1 MGAIL
6 LGSGGS
12 LPENDESTNTISLPD
27 SLPIDPT
34 VLVDGV
40 GIGVPSHGMHIPAGG
55 LTDQVLT
62 KLSDDDYAMAWEDP
76 AASETSYENGLT
88 ELDNVVRLG
97 GALTQNT
104 NIDIE
109 NNLFSIY
116 FDDSSYSGKIEIGD
130 STFSISTWDQELY
143 AGNRFSIHMLGA
155 ITLIAHDGAN
165 SIRLDIT
172 ETSFEIADTVNSKG
186 VVYGGDYSGNFTDR
200 SLVDKGYV
208 DSVISGASYWSRT
221 TGTPNYIKPATSAD
235 WIYVGGGIHFEGL
248 DGVISVDDGSAS
260 DGYSLTIQA
269 GNPDGATNDGGTIT
283 IKAGNA
289 IFGDSGSVP
298 GGIFLDPGN
307 QYAINNYHPIT
318 LGSSVSTATAFEIL
332 AEGTASNIHIAIGP
346 KGTGQFRTLA
356 STNHLYNS
364 QFIHIG
370 SAAEWRV
377 TSSYTLE
384 IHGGDGNTDQSGKDT
399 TIRGGSGNGI
409 GDGGDLFLR
418 PGFGGASGIAGNMY
432 FGTGSSGYL
441 GNDDTETDIV
451 AYDTV
456 TGLLTYRSVA
466 SIGGSLSF
474 GTSDQIPHM
483 NIGGTDF
490 EYTDNFRYHS
500 SGYMDIVK
508 PGAATS
514 YIRAQYNY
522 FTIYVLGT
530 LRTALT
536 PSASDSAIAVAYQ
549 FDTSTN
555 FATAGAKLVS
565 VQNNNVEKFF
575 IDKDGSTWFNG
586 SVQVGNMT
594 TTERDALTPAN
605 GMIIYNTTTNAF
617 NFRENGTWVT
627 K

>member
-12 LPENDESTNTISLPD
+12 LPENDESTNAISLPD

-40 GIGVPSHGMHIPAGG
+40 GIGVPLHGGHVPAGG
-55 LTDQVLT
+55 LSDQVLT
-62 KLSDDDYAMAWEDP
+62 KLSDDDYSMAWEDP
-76 AASETSYENGLT
+76 AESGSTYTFGNGLT
-88 ELDNVVRLG
+88 ESGGAVRLG
-97 GALTQNT
+97 GALTQTTLISGVYPFQVHLTGTISLRSSGQQDGLYIGQEGSHWFEANGELSFKTTGGDMILEATQYGKLTFDGTDGNVFTDNRVTKKGIEYDADYSGTFTDRSLVDKAYVDAAIIGTFTFENGLTETTGTVRLGGALTGTT

-109 NNLFSIY
+109 DNLFSIY

-143 AGNRFSIHMLGA
+143 AGNRFSIHMLGG
-155 ITLIAHDGAN
+155 ITLIAHDGTN

-186 VVYGGDYSGNFTDR
+186 VVYGGNYSANFTDR
-200 SLVDKGYV
+200 SLVDKAYV
-208 DSVISGASYWSRT
+208 
-221 TGTPNYIKPATSAD
+221 
-235 WIYVGGGIHFEGL
+235 L
-248 DGVISVDDGSAS
+248 
-260 DGYSLTIQA
+260 
-269 GNPDGATNDGGTIT
+269 
-283 IKAGNA
+283 
-289 IFGDSGSVP
+289 
-298 GGIFLDPGN
+298 
-307 QYAINNYHPIT
+307 
-318 LGSSVSTATAFEIL
+318 
-332 AEGTASNIHIAIGP
+332 
-346 KGTGQFRTLA
+346 
-356 STNHLYNS
+356 
-364 QFIHIG
+364 
-370 SAAEWRV
+370 
-377 TSSYTLE
+377 
-384 IHGGDGNTDQSGKDT
+384 
-399 TIRGGSGNGI
+399 
-409 GDGGDLFLR
+409 
-418 PGFGGASGIAGNMY
+418 
-432 FGTGSSGYL
+432 
-441 GNDDTETDIV
+441 
-451 AYDTV
+451 
-456 TGLLTYRSVA
+456 SVA
-466 SIGGSLSF
+466 GTSLSF

-575 IDKDGSTWFNG
+575 IDKDGSAWFNG
-586 SVQVGNMT
+586 SVQVGSMT

-605 GMIIYNTTTNAF
+605 GMIVYNTTTNAF